1 MAIYG
6 IDLGTTFS
14 ALATLDDIGNPEILP
29 DVDNNKITA
38 SAVFVGDTK
47 KITVGDKACNL
58 GKTDEKRLIKQAKK
72 YMENTTK
79 VFDVKIGDWTE
90 GTSDQKT
97 KFTPADVSAFI
108 LGKLKNISTN
118 VKDVVI
124 TVPARYGDNAMRAT
138 QDAAKSMGLNVIELI
153 NEPTAAVLHYAHLP
167 NTSLAGKVMVFDLG
181 GGTFDIAI
189 ADVNGKD
196 IKVITTGGDP
206 NLGGTDF
213 DNEIANLISQKYKN
227 EKNENLEIKYEL
239 LEKAER
245 IKRILSTRETASEVI
260 DGPKGPL
267 KIDVTRDEFESS
279 ISSYLEKIKMC
290 LEEVLDNK
298 NIQPSD
304 VSEILLVGGSTRS
317 PCITKIIEDK
327 MGKSPLKGVNVDE
340 AVASGAAIMA
350 GMLSLDKLN
359 PAQKKSIENVKLS
372 EICNHYLGTIAQVYN
387 EATNRYESQ
396 NTIIIERDTELPC
409 SNTNEYETSHDNQTV
424 VSFEITQSEYP
435 ETDPEFVNILHEA
448 KLNVPPNRPQ
458 GQKLNVTFSYDTS
471 GVIGCTFV
479 DVESGN
485 TTEIDLNLNNASNV
499 KTETKQDKKDPF
511 LDFNIE
517 D

>member
-38 SAVFVGDTK
+38 SAVFVGETK

-72 YMENTTK
+72 YMENTSK
-79 VFDVKIGDWTE
+79 VFDVEIGEWTE
-90 GTSDQKT
+90 DTANQNT
-97 KFTPADVSAFI
+97 KFTPSDVSAFI
-108 LGKLKNISTN
+108 LGKLKNISTD

-124 TVPARYGDNAMRAT
+124 TIPARYGDNARRAT

-167 NTSLAGKVMVFDLG
+167 NTSVAGKVMVFDLG
-181 GGTFDIAI
+181 GGTFDVTIAN
-189 ADVNGKD
+189 VNGKD

-213 DNEIANLISQKYKN
+213 DYEIANLILQKYKN
-227 EKNENLEIKYEL
+227 VKNVSLEINYEI

-245 IKRILSTRETASEVI
+245 IKRILSTRDTTSEVI
-260 DGPKGPL
+260 DGSEGPL
-267 KIDVTRDEFESS
+267 KIDITRDEFESS

-298 NIQPSD
+298 NIKPSD

-317 PCITKIIEDK
+317 PCITKLIEDK
-327 MGKSPLKGVNVDE
+327 MGRSPLKGVNVDE

-350 GMLSLDKLN
+350 GMMSLDKLN
-359 PAQKKSIENVKLS
+359 PAQRKSIEKVQLS

-409 SNTNEYETSHDNQTV
+409 SNTNEYETSIDNQTV
-424 VSFEITQSEYP
+424 VSFQITQSEHP
-435 ETDPEFVNILHEA
+435 ETDPEFVNILNEA

-471 GVIGCTFV
+471 DVVRCMFV

-485 TTEIDLNLNNASNV
+485 KTELDLNLSNTSDV
-499 KTETKQDKKDPF
+499 KSGKKQDNHDPF